1 MLFFLKNMIKN
12 VDLYITT
19 NTHTPTHTH
28 SEYTNEPNQ
37 IKGSDMQHLW
47 VGGNRSQ
54 LCKKN
59 IDIKPK
65 YLTIS

>member
-37 IKGSDMQHLW
+37 IKGSDMQHL
-47 VGGNRSQ
+47 
-54 LCKKN
+54 
-59 IDIKPK
+59 
-65 YLTIS
+65 